1 MPPGSQMVVA
11 DASVLIALAKT
22 GRIGLLRELYGEV
35 AVGPR
40 VKEEMIEGGREI
52 QAPEVSVIEAAFQG
66 KWMREVAPD
75 ASERRLSR
83 RILTGSRLHEGEAE
97 AIALA
102 SSRKLMVLLD
112 DKEARIVAQA
122 MAVEFMGTAGILL
135 EAFLH
140 RALDFGALEAA
151 LEDLSRVI
159 WLSPGVVTEILRRAR
174 GARG

>member
-97 AIALA
+97 AIAFGLFSQA
-102 SSRKLMVLLD
+102 HG
-112 DKEARIVAQA
+112 VAGRQR
-122 MAVEFMGTAGILL
+122 GPHCGAGNGSGVHGDRRNP
-135 EAFLH
+135 A
-140 RALDFGALEAA
+140 GG
-151 LEDLSRVI
+151 LS
-159 WLSPGVVTEILRRAR
+159 SPGAGLRRSGGRA
-174 GARG
+174 

>member
-1 MPPGSQMVVA
+1 MVVA

-40 VKEEMIEGGREI
+40 VSEEVIEAGREV
-52 QAPEVSVIEAAFQG
+52 QAPEVSAIEAAFQG

-102 SSRKLMVLLD
+102 SSRKLMALLD
-112 DKEARIVAQA
+112 DKEARIVARA
-122 MAVEFMGTAGILL
+122 MAVELMGTAGILL
-135 EAFLH
+135 EAFLR
-140 RALDFGALEAA
+140 RALDFGALEDA
-151 LEDLSRVI
+151 LEDLTQVI
-159 WLSPGVVTEILRRAR
+159 WLSPSVVTEILRRAR
-174 GARG
+174 GARA